1 MHGIHKIFRIFRKG
15 WEEKGEGGEGENGRG
30 RMASSGK
37 ACEELSLARSL
48 VRLLAC
54 LLACSLARLF
64 ARAHK
69 KPYLGKC
76 RRRSRS
82 RFSVR
87 AGICYQHVAPSYVES
102 PCGTPRIENNH
113 NRKAATAAA
122 RRLIHT
128 PTNQQRQHGTAAAAA
143 DPIVSVVELAMLGS
157 RAATDT
163 RRRAGRSLAC
173 VIGTTISPLPPCSS
187 YRNSD

>member
-1 MHGIHKIFRIFRKG
+1 MEYTRYSVYS
-15 WEEKGEGGEGENGRG
+15 EKDGKKRGRG
-30 RMASSGK
+30 EREKTGGGGWHRVAKPARNSR
-37 ACEELSLARSL
+37 SLARSF
-48 VRLLAC
+48 AC